1 MESAEPTAGLVFFC
15 LGRTAVRVRA
25 AASERPR
32 KEEGDDDVLD
42 GCLPA
47 CLPACRLRYATPP
60 PFDVSGGDDDGD
72 FLALKAEARGRESE

>member
-1 MESAEPTAGLVFFC
+1 MESAEPTGLVFFC

-47 CLPACRLRYATPP
+47 CRLRYATPP
-60 PFDVSGGDDDGD
+60 PFDVSGGGDDDDDDGD
-72 FLALKAEARGRESE
+72 FLALKAEARGRDSE